1 MTQIM
6 PAFEVKPLTGQ
17 FVTRKVAIYDKE
29 AKDKG
34 QPPIRYEDK
43 VEPAGYLVFFPKG
56 HSIRVATLEELKRL
70 GFAGEP
76 YKVDLDTGEMVPEEK
91 VSLERAAANKTNQA
105 SIIEFTEPVAAED
118 QLARVLEEAEEEE
131 K

>member
-6 PAFEVKPLTGQ
+6 PAFEVKPLEGQ
-17 FVTRKVAIYDKE
+17 FVTRRVAVYDKE
-29 AKDKG
+29 AKEKG

-70 GFAGEP
+70 GFAGTP
-76 YKVDLDTGEMVPEEK
+76 YKVDLDTGEMVPDEQI
-91 VSLERAAANKTNQA
+91 SLERAAANKTNQA
-105 SIIEFTEPVAAED
+105 SIIEFVDEPKKD
-118 QLARVLEEAEEEE
+118 QLASVLDEAEEEE